1 MLNSHGIFV
10 RDCSTFTGM
19 SNDFIRVAV
28 RTRKD
33 NILLLKAIY
42 DIDNNLNK

>member
-1 MLNSHGIFV
+1 M

-33 NILLLKAIY
+33 NLMLLKAIY
-42 DIDNNLNK
+42 DINNNLEKYKVI